1 MRKNTIRKSIT
12 LFSVLCL
19 GTPVSAWAIDT
30 NTKKTDESV
39 TTEVTKELEPLP
51 KINKVDST
59 TDTAEIEVKDSTV
72 NSTESVPSTTFD
84 SSTSTSEESNQNET
98 TSETEANIEQQQNDD
113 GETSSDKK
121 TIKTVPQSAVDDF
134 NYINEYYQIN
144 YDAKY
149 EVYDIQKIKKDN
161 QGIIRIPYQA
171 AHGDKVIPVQIS
183 SGFWESI
190 KNYSNASLVTDFIL
204 EGGNSNIIW
213 SYGDLN
219 ARKVDFSH
227 LFSNYSSLRNVD
239 LSPFTWICVTDMQGM
254 FQNCTKL
261 ETVKLNINSSP
272 YPNAESNVKNI
283 ENVTSTR
290 ELFRG
295 CTSLKTIEGFTDVN
309 MANNTDCFSM
319 FRDCSNLVNIDNNQ
333 LNWYNLNN
341 VSDLSWLFSDCTG
354 LTSLTLNN
362 FSSIPLL
369 TNTSRMFQNCTNLSN
384 LDLNNFDTSKVENMS
399 SMFNNCKSLT
409 NLDLNSFN
417 TENVTNMGYMFAN
430 CSNLTKLNLQNFKS
444 KNIQYTDH
452 MFLETSKLNYIDLS
466 NFNVTSTTNKQN
478 MFFTTSETP
487 LIVLTNDTFLLNY
500 QYSEDHRFPTGPVFD
515 ANGGK
520 FNNQQTTKTYFDSCA
535 ISPTDPK
542 LQLATFQQFKQ
553 NLKPTRDSYL
563 FESWQL
569 TEGSDP
575 ASNTDLFNS
584 ATYTAQWT
592 PSLVNG
598 NIPSQDVDNVKPGT
612 TSIYGIAYIPKAFT
626 IPSTKL
632 TDETTQTIPINLTNS
647 YHVAVRDQRMTQGG
661 WTLQAQLV
669 WDNNKLP
676 GSSIQTGNGKGV
688 IKKNNNNGLTDFQ
701 ANDLID
707 NDGTVTGEANVKIG
721 TTPTPIMT
729 GESVSHNGVYDYDL
743 GQVSLVLENANMIQA
758 GTYTGNINWNLA
770 NVPS

>member
-39 TTEVTKELEPLP
+39 TTEVKKELEPLS

-59 TDTAEIEVKDSTV
+59 TDTTEIEVKDSTV

-98 TSETEANIEQQQNDD
+98 TSETEANIEQQNDA
-113 GETSSDKK
+113 GEMSLDKK
-121 TIKTVPQSAVDDF
+121 DFKTVPQSAIDDY
-134 NYINEYYQIN
+134 NYINEYYKISYN
-144 YDAKY
+144 RVYKIY
-149 EVYDIQKIKKDN
+149 EIQDIKKDN
-161 QGIIRIPYQA
+161 NGVIRIPYQA
-171 AHGDKVIPVQIS
+171 AYDDQVVPIQTTTN
-183 SGFWESI
+183 FWNAI
-190 KNYSNASLVTDFIL
+190 KKYSNASIITDFVL
-204 EGGNSNIIW
+204 EGGTNNIIW
-213 SYGDLN
+213 NYGDSN
-219 ARKVDFSH
+219 DRQVDFSN
-227 LFSNYSSLRNVD
+227 LFSNYSSLKNVD
-239 LSPFTWICVTDMQGM
+239 LSPFAWICVTNMQEM
-254 FQNCTKL
+254 FKNCNNL
-261 ETVKLNINSSP
+261 ETVKLNINS
-272 YPNAESNVKNI
+272 NAIEDCEEGAKNI
-283 ENVTSTR
+283 KNVIDTS

-295 CTSLKTIEGFTDVN
+295 CTSLKSVEGFTDVD
-309 MANNTDCFSM
+309 MASNKTCFSM

-341 VSDLSWLFSDCTG
+341 VSSLSWLFFGCTG

-369 TNTSRMFQNCTNLSN
+369 TNTSKMFQNCTNISN

-409 NLDLNSFN
+409 NLNLNSFN
-417 TENVTNMGYMFAN
+417 TENVTNMGHMFAN

-466 NFNVTSTTNKQN
+466 NFNMTSTINKQN

-520 FNNQQTTKTYFDSCA
+520 FDNQQTIKTYFESCA
-535 ISPTDPK
+535 ISPQDSK
-542 LQLATFQQFKQ
+542 LQLTTFQQFKQ
-553 NLKPTRDSYL
+553 DLKPTRDSYL
-563 FESWQL
+563 FESWNL
-569 TEGSDP
+569 TEGNEP
-575 ASNTDLFNS
+575 TSNTDLFNS

-612 TSIYGIAYIPKAFT
+612 TSIYGIAYMPKAFT

-669 WDNNKLP
+669 WDNNALK
-676 GSSIQTGNGKGV
+676 GSYIQTNNGKGEV
-688 IKKNNNNGLTDFQ
+688 KKNTNTGSADFQ
-701 ANDLID
+701 LNDLIG
-707 NDGTVTGEANVKIG
+707 NDETVTGEANVKIG

-729 GESVSHNGVYDYDL
+729 GQNVSHNGVYDYDL
-743 GQVSLVLENANMIQA
+743 GQLSLVLENANTIQA
-758 GTYTGNINWNLA
+758 GTYTGNINWNLTSA
-770 NVPS
+770 P

>member
-1 MRKNTIRKSIT
+1 MEKKQIGKYITIFSI
-12 LFSVLCL
+12 LCL
-19 GTPVSAWAIDT
+19 GSPVSTWAMDT
-30 NTKKTDESV
+30 TTKKTEETTAEATKTLDEL
-39 TTEVTKELEPLP
+39 TNTPLP
-51 KINKVDST
+51 EPNTVEST
-59 TDTAEIEVKDSTV
+59 TNSIETTPSETT
-72 NSTESVPSTTFD
+72 NSSNNSLEV
-84 SSTSTSEESNQNET
+84 TSEENNQSKND
-98 TSETEANIEQQQNDD
+98 SE
-113 GETSSDKK
+113 KK
-121 TIKTVPQSAVDDF
+121 AIKTVPQSAIDDY
-134 NYINEYYQIN
+134 NYINEYYKISYN
-144 YDAKY
+144 RVYKIY
-149 EVYDIQKIKKDN
+149 EIQDIKKDN
-161 QGIIRIPYQA
+161 NGVIRIPYQA
-171 AHGDKVIPVQIS
+171 AYDDQVVPIQTTTN
-183 SGFWESI
+183 FWNAI
-190 KNYSNASLVTDFIL
+190 KKYSNASIITDFVL
-204 EGGNSNIIW
+204 EGGTNNIIW
-213 SYGDLN
+213 NYGDSN
-219 ARKVDFSH
+219 DRQVDFSN
-227 LFSNYSSLRNVD
+227 LFSNYSSLKNVD
-239 LSPFTWICVTDMQGM
+239 LSPFAWICVTNMQEM
-254 FQNCTKL
+254 FKNCNNL
-261 ETVKLNINSSP
+261 ETVKLNINSNSIEDCEEG
-272 YPNAESNVKNI
+272 AKNI
-283 ENVTSTR
+283 KNVIDTS

-295 CTSLKTIEGFTDVN
+295 CTSLKSVEGFTDVD
-309 MANNTDCFSM
+309 MASNKTCFSM

-341 VSDLSWLFSDCTG
+341 VSDLSWLFFGCTG

-369 TNTSRMFQNCTNLSN
+369 TNTSKMFQNCTNISN

-409 NLDLNSFN
+409 NLNLNSFN

-466 NFNVTSTTNKQN
+466 NFNMTSTINKQN

-520 FNNQQTTKTYFDSCA
+520 FDNQQTTKTYFESCA
-535 ISPTDPK
+535 ISPQDSK
-542 LQLATFQQFKQ
+542 LQLTTFQQFKQ
-553 NLKPTRDSYL
+553 DLKPTRDSYL
-563 FESWQL
+563 FESWNL
-569 TEGSDP
+569 TEGNEP
-575 ASNTDLFNS
+575 TSNTDLFNS

-612 TSIYGIAYIPKAFT
+612 TSIYGIAYMPKAFT

-669 WDNNKLP
+669 WDNNALK
-676 GSSIQTGNGKGV
+676 GSYIQTNNGKGEV
-688 IKKNNNNGLTDFQ
+688 KKNTNTGSADFQ
-701 ANDLID
+701 LNDLIG
-707 NDGTVTGEANVKIG
+707 NDETVTGEANVKIG

-729 GESVSHNGVYDYDL
+729 GQNVSHNGVYDYDL
-743 GQVSLVLENANMIQA
+743 GQLSLVLENANTIQA
-758 GTYTGNINWNLA
+758 GTYTGNINWNLTSA
-770 NVPS
+770 P